1 MAGYDPHEWF
11 TAERDVRTF
20 DESEFEYYFR
30 VGKLR
35 FVYDASSAAALND
48 LRQNERPDRVLF
60 IMARKKLPRIG
71 RSTRC
76 DSERSGSSGSLRACL
91 NRRG

>member
-1 MAGYDPHEWF
+1 MNMPYIITLVMTGYDPHEWF

-35 FVYDASSAAALND
+35 FVYDASSRAALND
-48 LRQNERPDRVLF
+48 LRQNDRRRYCSSSPEEIASNKPV
-60 IMARKKLPRIG
+60 
-71 RSTRC
+71 TR
-76 DSERSGSSGSLRACL
+76 
-91 NRRG
+91 